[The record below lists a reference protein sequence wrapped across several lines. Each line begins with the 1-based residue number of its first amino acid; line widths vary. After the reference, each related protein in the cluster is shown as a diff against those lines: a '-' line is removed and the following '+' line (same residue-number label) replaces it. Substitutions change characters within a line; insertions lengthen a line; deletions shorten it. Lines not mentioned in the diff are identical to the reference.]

1 MRPALAAL
9 AEQQQ
14 RIDRL
19 EGAVTTIATLA
30 GLEGHPAITALR
42 RQAADE
48 NPAQPSGW
56 ANPGGAGSET
66 PAATT
71 EEASKPS
78 QGTDSPEAVG
88 EAPNNDVQPDAKTSL
103 DSNETVLDTP
113 LDLNEQDPT
122 KQVAGTDTLGEGQR
136 GNAGTNRTETDVRA
150 GTPSDNGPA
159 FAETGWTN
167 TSAKQPSEGRLVAS
181 IRLAR
186 ARINAGIASGD
197 DLGLGATIAS
207 SDMSDEAIQNE
218 INTISQV
225 AAASVQ
231 RQAVADRRLVPQA
244 VSGAGGSQ
252 TVARMVPSM
261 VADPEIPQQRVA
273 YAPTED
279 EMIFE

>member
-42 RQAADE
+42 TQAADE

-122 KQVAGTDTLGEGQR
+122 KQVAGTDTLGEGER

-207 SDMSDEAIQNE
+207 SDMSDEAIQAE
-218 INTISQV
+218 IKSADTGKETAHSHPP
-225 AAASVQ
+225 
-231 RQAVADRRLVPQA
+231 QAFRFFSSRFRLV
-244 VSGAGGSQ
+244 S
-252 TVARMVPSM
+252 
-261 VADPEIPQQRVA
+261 
-273 YAPTED
+273 
-279 EMIFE
+279 IFSSCALSSASTTLNPRRCTFTRSSRLFM